1 MPLPR
6 EAARCPSC
14 GHESG
19 SWVGTGART
28 SDHDLPVGTTS
39 GPRRQLLVAGAAV
52 LGLVAV
58 LVMVDGGSS
67 DPSARPAPATTTSR
81 ATTTTVPPVTT
92 ARGTTTSTSTT
103 LPPLL
108 LGEPSGVKLLVLA
121 DRASLVVD
129 LDTGAV
135 SAPPAVAHGFAL
147 ARTGGIVLTGPGP
160 AGATFLA
167 APYDGDPV
175 TIADMPVGQV
185 IASAAE
191 DRVWLIGPT
200 GPPFT
205 ITEISVAGDVITPTF
220 DLPGDGYVAGAVERG
235 LVIAAHGSIY
245 VTRGAGDLKSL
256 GAGEVVGTSGRYV
269 AAISCD
275 PTARCPLTIIDTV
288 SGVRQQIIGPP
299 DYGQAVFSPDRSVV
313 AFVATRNAGLGELWL
328 IDRATGVG
336 AKASIPSFTFSG
348 SQQVFS
354 PDSRWLFLPNG
365 RSVSAIRVSD
375 STVVEIP
382 LDARTSQINQVVV
395 LP

>member
-1 MPLPR
+1 
-6 EAARCPSC
+6 
-14 GHESG
+14 
-19 SWVGTGART
+19 
-28 SDHDLPVGTTS
+28 
-39 GPRRQLLVAGAAV
+39 
-52 LGLVAV
+52 
-58 LVMVDGGSS
+58 
-67 DPSARPAPATTTSR
+67 
-81 ATTTTVPPVTT
+81 
-92 ARGTTTSTSTT
+92 
-103 LPPLL
+103 
-108 LGEPSGVKLLVLA
+108 VKLLVQA

-135 SAPPAVAHGFAL
+135 SAPPAVAHAFAL
-147 ARTGGIVLTGPGP
+147 TRTGGVVLTGPGP

-275 PTARCPLTIIDTV
+275 STARCPLTIIDTV
-288 SGVRQQIIGPP
+288 SGVRQQIVGPP

-354 PDSRWLFLPNG
+354 PDGRWLFLPYG